1 MKLICKTILLGFFL
15 VGTSSCS
22 DSEQQPDPDFIP
34 KNTKNSFL
42 KVKSPVVFIDEAHNN
57 LHKINGRFKPFSQVL
72 TSDGYTVKPSKEKFT
87 LEYLKQA
94 DILVI
99 VNALDK
105 KRRDYNPPFGDA
117 FNTEEVEAVKQ
128 WVSQGGSLFLIA
140 DHTPFPKVI
149 DKLAIAFGFEF
160 SNGHVSD
167 AIFRIDNNTLMEHA
181 ITKGNSD
188 SQSDAQIGMYTV
200 PNMQG
205 IIKELSHSERIAQV
219 KTFGGSAFQIPE
231 SAKPLLILGKGAVSL
246 MPDTPFQVNA
256 ETPRISVDGWS
267 QGAVLEVGEGRIAVF
282 AEAMMFTS
290 QVYVPTGKK
299 MGLVSD
305 GAEQNEQ
312 FLLNVMHWLSG
323 LT

>member
-1 MKLICKTILLGFFL
+1 MKLICKTILLGFLL
-15 VGTSSCS
+15 VGASSCS
-22 DSEQQPDPDFIP
+22 DSDQQPDLDFIP

-42 KVKSPVVFIDEAHNN
+42 NVKSPVVFIDEAHNN
-57 LHKINGRFKPFSQVL
+57 LHKVNGRFKPFSQVL

-117 FNTEEVEAVKQ
+117 FDTEEVEAVKQ
-128 WVSQGGSLFLIA
+128 WVSQGGSLFLVA

-149 DKLAIAFGFEF
+149 EKLSMAFGFEF
-160 SNGHVSD
+160 SNGHVGD
-167 AIFRIDNNTLMEHA
+167 AIFSLDNNALVDHP
-181 ITKGNSD
+181 ITKE
-188 SQSDAQIGMYTV
+188 I
-200 PNMQG
+200 
-205 IIKELSHSERIAQV
+205 SHSERIVQV

-231 SAKPLLILGKGAVSL
+231 SAKPLLLLGKGATSL
-246 MPDTPFQVNA
+246 VPDIPFQVNA
-256 ETPRISVDGWS
+256 KTPRISMDGWY
-267 QGAVLEVGEGRIAVF
+267 QGAVLEVGEGRVAIF
-282 AEAMMFTS
+282 SEAMMFTS
-290 QVYVPTGKK
+290 QVYIPTGKK

-312 FLLNVMHWLSG
+312 FLLNVMHWLSKKI
-323 LT
+323 